1 MIAVVDELVRHVAGG
16 QPIARLDAGAA
27 FIQTVQGG
35 LRLHLDSDSLR
46 SCRRLTTMT
55 QRPTARMNNV
65 ARALT
70 SGFRP
75 SRTRENT
82 SMGSVVEPGPDRN
95 EASTTS
101 SSDKVNDSSQA
112 ETSAGA
118 ISGSVMRKNT
128 VSGVAPRSSA
138 ASSSERSRSRDRKS
152 TRLNSSH

>member
-1 MIAVVDELVRHVAGG
+1 
-16 QPIARLDAGAA
+16 
-27 FIQTVQGG
+27 
-35 LRLHLDSDSLR
+35 
-46 SCRRLTTMT
+46 MT

-70 SGFRP
+70 AGFRP

-112 ETSAGA
+112 DTSAGA
-118 ISGSVMRKNT
+118 ISGSVKRTNT
-128 VSGVAPRSSA
+128 VTAVTPRSSA
-138 ASSSERSRSRDRKS
+138 AATNDPPRSA
-152 TRLNSSH
+152 TRAQRPTTPKTNQQCTSPPPIGHSQFH